1 MRILRVRLQN
11 YRGTRER
18 EVRLRSDGIT
28 VVAGP
33 NEAGKSSLM
42 EAFRLALKF
51 RDSSKA
57 AAVKAVQP
65 VGTDLPT
72 EVEVELR
79 TGPYHLTLK
88 RRWHR
93 ETSTRLIVHAPTRE
107 EHAGRLADERLQEI
121 VEETVDSDLMDALH
135 MGQDDKQLEQA
146 GPNPW
151 GGALAEALTAG
162 RDQAGCRLDTTL
174 VDLAAEER
182 ARWLTPT
189 GKEKKELK
197 AFADAIRKA
206 EAHVSELRATQE
218 ELETCVVEHD
228 RIRSQRAALVAELDQ
243 ARAELEGLAL
253 RHSKLIEATSERDR
267 RAAEV
272 DAAEANARAAESALT
287 ARRSTAQR
295 VADLEERI
303 AAVGEATAGQ
313 EAEMAAA
320 REAAS
325 AARQDC
331 TRLAEQAE
339 ELEAAAAAA
348 AAESR
353 SAEAAERLALA
364 LSQREAE
371 AARVQA
377 ARSAA
382 SPSLV
387 VEMVTDAAVVVNGE
401 MLELRAG
408 AVHRTEAAGSTVV
421 EVPGVARISVEP
433 GEAALQLRLEAEAAA
448 AEVLAQLDTAIA
460 RHREEAEALGDPGP
474 DAVSLDAISARQA
487 AVDAASAWGE
497 ARTAASQ
504 SERAAADAEAGLRE
518 LEARHQRVGDQL
530 AQAREFLATD
540 AVELA
545 GARGDAPDEV
555 LDSAVDSA
563 RTTLAGASATLDEAE
578 ARVAQLSGDS
588 LPDRVAALES
598 RIRDLQSK
606 SDEARDRLSALAER
620 ARLLSDQGL
629 HTRLQDAEA
638 ERDALLAESSRDRRR
653 AEVADLLWSTL
664 DRHRKDAETAYRDPL
679 RNRIEELGR
688 ALLGPSFSV
697 EMGHD
702 LKVVRRR
709 LNGHTVD
716 VDQLSAGARE
726 QLALIGRVACAS
738 LAARDGAGAPLILDD
753 TLGFTDPERRKAI
766 SRVLSD
772 ATDGCQVIVLTCD
785 PERYAEL
792 KDAELVQL

>member
-11 YRGTRER
+11 YRGTGDR
-18 EVRLRSDGIT
+18 EVRLRADGIT

-72 EVEVELR
+72 EVEVEFK
-79 TGPYHLTLK
+79 TGGYHLTLK

-93 ETSTRLIVHAPTRE
+93 DTSTQLVVHAPARE

-121 VEETVDSDLMDALH
+121 LDETVDSDLMDALH

-146 GPNPW
+146 TPNPW
-151 GGALAEALTAG
+151 GGALADALSVG
-162 RDQAGCRLDTTL
+162 RDQASCRLDTTL
-174 VDLAAEER
+174 VDLAADER
-182 ARWLTPT
+182 SRWLTPT

-197 AFADAIRKA
+197 AFADAIRRA
-206 EAHVSELRATQE
+206 EARVDELRATQE

-228 RIRSQRAALVAELDQ
+228 RVRAQRAALLAELDQ
-243 ARAELEGLAL
+243 ARAELDGLAL
-253 RHSKLIEATSERDR
+253 RHSKLNEATAVRDR

-272 DAAEANARAAESALT
+272 ETAETNARAAEAAVVT
-287 ARRSTAQR
+287 RRAAAQR
-295 VADLEERI
+295 VAELEARI
-303 AAVGEATAGQ
+303 SAVAEAAAGE
-313 EAEMAAA
+313 EAERKAAKVAAA
-320 REAAS
+320 EARHAS
-325 AARQDC
+325 
-331 TRLAEQAE
+331 TRLAERAE
-339 ELEAAAAAA
+339 ELEAAATETAAL
-348 AAESR
+348 SR
-353 SAEAAERLALA
+353 RAEAAERLAIA
-364 LSQREAE
+364 ASQRDAE
-371 AARVQA
+371 AARVEA

-387 VEMVTDAAVVVNGE
+387 VEMITNSTVVVDGE
-401 MLELRAG
+401 LLELKAG
-408 AVHRTEAAGSTVV
+408 AVHRTGVDGSSVV

-433 GEAALQLRLEAEAAA
+433 GAAAVELREAAEKAASVVLKQLDETMARCREELEPLGNPGVDAAA
-448 AEVLAQLDTAIA
+448 
-460 RHREEAEALGDPGP
+460 
-474 DAVSLDAISARQA
+474 ARQA
-487 AVDAASAWGE
+487 AVDASSAWGD
-497 ARTAASQ
+497 ARTAATRA
-504 SERAAADAEAGLRE
+504 ERAAAQAESELRE
-518 LEARHQRVGDQL
+518 LESRHQRVSDQL
-530 AQAREFLATD
+530 DQARQFLETDATDLAAARLESADEDLDSMVAAATTSLGAARAALAEADTRVTQLATD
-540 AVELA
+540 
-545 GARGDAPDEV
+545 
-555 LDSAVDSA
+555 
-563 RTTLAGASATLDEAE
+563 
-578 ARVAQLSGDS
+578 S
-588 LPDRVAALES
+588 LPERVAALES
-598 RIRDLQSK
+598 RIRDLQAK

-638 ERDALLAESSRDRRR
+638 ERDALLAESGRDRRR

-664 DRHRKDAETAYRDPL
+664 DRHRKDAESAYRDPL
-679 RNRIEELGR
+679 RMRIEELGR

-702 LKVVRRR
+702 LKVARRR
-709 LNGHTVD
+709 LDGHTVE
-716 VDQLSAGARE
+716 VGQLSAGARE
-726 QLALIGRVACAS
+726 QLALIGRIACAS

-753 TLGFTDPERRKAI
+753 TLGFSDPERRKAI

-772 ATDGCQVIVLTCD
+772 ATGGCQVIVLTCD

-792 KDAELVQL
+792 EDAELVQL